1 MEQSVILVV
10 DDEAVLREAL
20 GKALAKEGHEV
31 LLAADGGEGL
41 DLLRSNPVNVILLD
55 LKMPG
60 LAGLELLKAAK
71 LLVPDIEAIVITGHG
86 TIDEAVEAMKQ
97 GAYDF
102 ITKPFRRLH
111 LVKAVEKALEK
122 QRLSQKTR
130 ALQRRLD
137 ELEEKGQ
144 IVGVSAAMSR
154 VLGLV
159 EQVAGSEA
167 TVMIQGESGTGKELI
182 ANLVHRLSPRR
193 DRPFI
198 KVNCAALPETLL
210 ESELFG
216 YEKGAFTGALARKA
230 GRFELANRGTM
241 FLDDIG
247 DLSLTTQAKLLRV
260 LQEGEF
266 ERLGGTQTLKVDIR
280 LVAATNQDLRERVRE
295 KKFREDLLYRLDV
308 VTITLPPLR
317 ERPEDIPLL
326 AEHFLRRYAQKS
338 QKAISGFS
346 DQALALFLDYRWPG
360 NVRELEHA
368 VEHAVIFARQAKIAV
383 EDLPPTISAE
393 RRPALGR
400 ALTIPVGTPLVEV
413 ERRLIEQTLRLAKG
427 DKELAAKLLGIA
439 SRTVYRKLKREEIET
454 SQ

>member
-1 MEQSVILVV
+1 MTEQNVILVV
-10 DDEAVLREAL
+10 DDDQALREAL
-20 GKALAKEGHEV
+20 GKALAKEGHAV
-31 LLAADGGEGL
+31 ILAADGQEGL
-41 DLLRSNPVNVILLD
+41 DQLRNKPVNVTLLD

-60 LAGLELLKAAK
+60 LAGLELLKAAR
-71 LLVPDIEAIVITGHG
+71 LLVPDVEVIIITGHG
-86 TIDEAVEAMKQ
+86 TIDDAVTAMKQ
-97 GAYDF
+97 GAYDVV
-102 ITKPFRRLH
+102 TKPFSRFNL
-111 LVKAVEKALEK
+111 LKTVEKALEK
-122 QRLSQKTR
+122 QRLSTQAKV
-130 ALQRRLD
+130 LQRKLD
-137 ELEEKGQ
+137 EVEEKDR
-144 IVGVSAAMSR
+144 IVGISAAMGR

-167 TVMIQGESGTGKELI
+167 TVTIQGESGTGKELI

-193 DRPFI
+193 ERPYI

-216 YEKGAFTGALARKA
+216 YEKGAFTGALTRKA

-241 FLDDIG
+241 FLDEIG

-266 ERLGGTQTLKVDIR
+266 ERLGGTQTLKVDVR
-280 LVAATNQDLRERVRE
+280 LVTATNQDLRQSVRE

-308 VTITLPPLR
+308 VTIVLPPLR

-338 QKAISGFS
+338 QKALSGFS
-346 DQALALFLDYRWPG
+346 DAALASLLEYNWPG

-368 VEHAVIFARQAKIAV
+368 IEHAVIFARETNISV
-383 EDLPPTISAE
+383 DDLPPAISTE
-393 RRPALGR
+393 RRKALER
-400 ALTIPVGTPLVEV
+400 ALTIPLGTPLDEV
-413 ERRLIEQTLRLAKG
+413 ELRLIEETLRLTKG

-439 SRTVYRKLKREEIET
+439 SRTIYRKLKRGET
-454 SQ
+454 ELA

>member
-1 MEQSVILVV
+1 MREQCVILVV
-10 DDEAVLREAL
+10 DDEAPLREAL
-20 GKALAKEGHEV
+20 AKVLTKAGYAV
-31 LLAADGGEGL
+31 LLAADGQEGL
-41 DLLRSNPVNVILLD
+41 DLLRNRPANLILLD

-60 LAGLELLKAAK
+60 LTGLELLKAAK
-71 LLVPDIEAIVITGHG
+71 LLVHDVEVIVITGHG
-86 TIDEAVEAMKQ
+86 TVDEAVQAMKQ

-102 ITKPFRRLH
+102 ITKPFKRLT

-122 QRLSQKTR
+122 QGLSQKAR
-130 ALQRRLD
+130 LLQRRLD
-137 ELEEKGQ
+137 EMDDRGQ
-144 IVGVSAAMSR
+144 IVGISAAMGR
-154 VLGLV
+154 VLALV

-167 TVMIQGESGTGKELI
+167 TVMIQGESGTGKELV

-241 FLDDIG
+241 FLDEIG

-266 ERLGGTQTLKVDIR
+266 ERLGGTQTLRVDIR

-295 KKFREDLLYRLDV
+295 KMFREDLLYRLDV
-308 VTITLPPLR
+308 VTIVLPPLR
-317 ERPEDIPLL
+317 ERPEDIPPL
-326 AEHFLRRYAQKS
+326 AEHFLRRYSQKS
-338 QKAISGFS
+338 QKKISGFS
-346 DQALALFLDYRWPG
+346 DEALASLLDYRWPG

-368 VEHAVIFARQAKIAV
+368 IEHAVIFAGGPNVVI
-383 EDLPPTISAE
+383 EDLPPAISGE
-393 RRPALGR
+393 RKPRVER
-400 ALTIPVGTPLVEV
+400 ALTIPLGTPLEEV
-413 ERRLIEQTLRLAKG
+413 ERRLIEETLRLAKG

-439 SRTVYRKLKREEIET
+439 SRTIYRKLKHGEADST
-454 SQ
+454 